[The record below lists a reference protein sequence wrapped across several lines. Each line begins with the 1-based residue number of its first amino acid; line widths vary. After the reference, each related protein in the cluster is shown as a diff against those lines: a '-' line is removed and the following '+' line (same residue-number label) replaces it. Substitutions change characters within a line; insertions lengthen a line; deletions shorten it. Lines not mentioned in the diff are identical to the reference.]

1 MGKAK
6 SHSGNVIDKAK
17 PQGDVVLSKYTSI
30 AGV

>member
-17 PQGDVVLSKYTSI
+17 PQGNVVFGNPRSI